1 MPLVELVSKII
12 FLLFFDSQNCRNP
25 LFALFFFF
33 QEISESNF
41 IDLLCRCCRTEVRA
55 RHATDVLHFLSCF
68 SRLVLKILCQKA
80 YCLEINVLCKIFLL
94 FYSVD
99 MPD

>member
-1 MPLVELVSKII
+1 
-12 FLLFFDSQNCRNP
+12 
-25 LFALFFFF
+25 
-33 QEISESNF
+33 
-41 IDLLCRCCRTEVRA
+41 VRA

-68 SRLVLKILCQKA
+68 SRLVLKILSQKA
-80 YCLEINVLCKIFLL
+80 SCLEINVLCKIFML